1 MTTQKAGGNNRNNQA
16 PRRAGGAK
24 PQQTH
29 TPMPTAQALLIG
41 ALAGAIIGGL
51 VVSVFWLSQDKECPP
66 PPEVEE
72 CPEEKLVAP
81 PASEQRAGE
90 DFYSMLPR
98 AGVKVIPD
106 NEDEEKDPYIYHLQ
120 AGSFKNADD
129 AGAQQAELALIGF
142 EASITPFVAASGT
155 TWHRVRVGP
164 FTSKRE
170 AGKVKREI
178 WERAKIDAT
187 RLQQKAQ

>member
-1 MTTQKAGGNNRNNQA
+1 MAGPKAGGAGRHNQA

-24 PQQTH
+24 PSQTH

-41 ALAGAIIGGL
+41 ALAGAVIGGL
-51 VVSVFWLSQDKECPP
+51 IVSLFWISQDKECPP

-72 CPEEKLVAP
+72 CPEAKLVAP
-81 PASEQRAGE
+81 PVTGNRTGE
-90 DFYSMLPR
+90 DFYRVLPI
-98 AGVKVIPD
+98 AGIPD
-106 NEDEEKDPYIYHLQ
+106 NQDDEAEKKDPYIYHLQ
-120 AGSFKNADD
+120 AGSFKSRDD

-142 EASITPFVAASGT
+142 EATVTPFVAASGT

-187 RLQQKAQ
+187 RLQQRAP

>member
-1 MTTQKAGGNNRNNQA
+1 MATQKAGGNRHNQA
-16 PRRAGGAK
+16 PRRAGGAR
-24 PQQTH
+24 PAANSG
-29 TPMPTAQALLIG
+29 PMPTLHALLIG

-51 VVSVFWLSQDKECPP
+51 AVSVFWMSQGKECPP
-66 PPEVEE
+66 PPAVEE
-72 CPEEKLVAP
+72 CPETQLVAP
-81 PASEQRAGE
+81 PASENRAGE

-98 AGVKVIPD
+98 AGVKVIQD
-106 NEDEEKDPYIYHLQ
+106 DAEEIDPYIYHLQ
-120 AGSFKNADD
+120 AGSFKNEDD

-142 EASITPFVAASGT
+142 EATVSPFVAASGT

>member
-1 MTTQKAGGNNRNNQA
+1 MATQKAGGKSRQNQA

-24 PQQTH
+24 PSQTQA
-29 TPMPTAQALLIG
+29 PMPTATALLIG
-41 ALAGAIIGGL
+41 ALAGTLIGGL
-51 VVSVFWLSQDKECPP
+51 IVSLFWISQDKECPP

-72 CPEEKLVAP
+72 CPEAKLVAP

-98 AGVKVIPD
+98 AGVKVIQD
-106 NEDEEKDPYIYHLQ
+106 DEGEEADPYIYHLQ
-120 AGSFKNADD
+120 AGSFKDPND

-142 EASITPFVAASGT
+142 EASVTPFIAASGT

-187 RLQQKAQ
+187 RLQQKAP